1 MAETIVAIATSLAT
15 SAGINIV
22 RISGD
27 KALPIA
33 KSIFYSPKALEGN
46 MEPNRMYLGRITGK
60 NFIDKAFCVYYKS
73 PFSYTGEDVIEIHC
87 HGGKG
92 VTQSIVALVRE
103 KGARPA
109 LAGEFT
115 RRAFLNNKLSL
126 AEAEGV
132 IDMIN
137 ASTESQMLNA
147 FRLMNGQ
154 LTEGIVSCERLLIET
169 VAMLEAKLDYPEELE
184 EETRPQARNNI
195 SIAIENVSKVLKNTA
210 FVKTVTDGVDIA
222 IVGVPNAGKSSLL
235 NAILKTDRAIVS
247 DIAGTTRDVL
257 KESVE
262 IDGIRLNFLD
272 TAGIREGKDVIE
284 QMGIERSKKAILGA
298 DVVLNVLDTSTPI
311 SKEEKQIN
319 ALVEN
324 KKVIN
329 VCNKSDVGAYS
340 REGVKVCAK
349 SGDGI
354 EEVISLIMKKV
365 NRDSIYSEGVI
376 TNERHIYALE
386 ECMRNLQNAYANY
399 EFSPTECT
407 LLDIHNAII
416 ELGKIT
422 GNNVSES
429 IVDEV
434 FSRFC
439 VGK

>member
-1 MAETIVAIATSLAT
+1 
-15 SAGINIV
+15 
-22 RISGD
+22 
-27 KALPIA
+27 
-33 KSIFYSPKALEGN
+33 
-46 MEPNRMYLGRITGK
+46 
-60 NFIDKAFCVYYKS
+60 
-73 PFSYTGEDVIEIHC
+73 
-87 HGGKG
+87 
-92 VTQSIVALVRE
+92 
-103 KGARPA
+103 
-109 LAGEFT
+109 
-115 RRAFLNNKLSL
+115 
-126 AEAEGV
+126 
-132 IDMIN
+132 
-137 ASTESQMLNA
+137 ML
-147 FRLMNGQ
+147 FQ
-154 LTEGIVSCERLLIET
+154 
-169 VAMLEAKLDYPEELE
+169 
-184 EETRPQARNNI
+184 
-195 SIAIENVSKVLKNTA
+195 
-210 FVKTVTDGVDIA
+210 
-222 IVGVPNAGKSSLL
+222 
-235 NAILKTDRAIVS
+235 
-247 DIAGTTRDVL
+247 
-257 KESVE
+257 
-262 IDGIRLNFLD
+262 
-272 TAGIREGKDVIE
+272 
-284 QMGIERSKKAILGA
+284 
-298 DVVLNVLDTSTPI
+298 
-311 SKEEKQIN
+311 KQIN

-407 LLDIHNAII
+407 LLDIHNALI